1 MTGRLKY
8 LAAPNLE
15 RPLMVVAWQGET
27 GNLGKRITGY
37 LADTLNMDK
46 LAEIEPE
53 GFFGMNSVDVSA
65 DLVGFPVSEFRYSE
79 KASLITFYSDVPP
92 YEVPEFL
99 GLILD
104 VAARY
109 GVSQM
114 VLVNGLPVMASHNT
128 PSQLIANLSTPL
140 LKEWLSGDGVNTE
153 INYESP
159 PGQRP
164 PISAYLLWEACRR
177 GIEAAS
183 LWVPVPFYLSAY
195 TDEVGARRILAFLR
209 EKMALPL
216 ELEGVT
222 GAEQRLREQL
232 GALRTGS
239 ADVDRALTMLESNM
253 SLTEY
258 EAGQLAAAVREKIGN
273 GLA

>member
-1 MTGRLKY
+1 MTGQLKY
-8 LAAPNLE
+8 SAAPRLE
-15 RPLMVVAWQGET
+15 RPLMVVAWSGET
-27 GNLGKRITGY
+27 GNLGQRIIGY
-37 LADTLNMDK
+37 LNDTLQMAK
-46 LAEIEPE
+46 LADIEPG
-53 GFFGMNSVDVSA
+53 GFFGMNSVEVSS
-65 DLVGFPVSEFRYSE
+65 DLVSFPESVLRYSE
-79 KASLITFYSDVPP
+79 KASLITMYSDVPA

-99 GLILD
+99 KLVLD

-109 GVSQM
+109 GVSQL

-128 PSQLIANLSTPL
+128 PSELIANLNTPL

-164 PISAYLLWEACRR
+164 PISSYLIWEARQR
-177 GIEAAS
+177 GIEAVS
-183 LWVPVPFYLSAY
+183 LWVPVPYYLAPY
-195 TDEVGARRILAFLR
+195 TDEVGARRTLAFLR
-209 EKMALPL
+209 EKLALAL
-216 ELEGVT
+216 DLDGAVD
-222 GAEQRLREQL
+222 AEQRLREQL

-258 EAGQLAAAVREKIGN
+258 EAGQLAAAVREKIGQE
-273 GLA
+273 G